1 MQWCLFVCKCIYLS
15 TCLLW
20 SVIFFSFID
29 RGKYTCSNIIGCQII
44 AHPHVR
50 LCSDIKSFGL
60 YTLEHFP
67 KNISKTYTHCIF
79 WWQHMLCYACFQGPA
94 RAFVSPFFFFFFLF
108 NECHP
113 TLYPQNKPAFLTS
126 WEVCFGDGRWDQI
139 RFHVVDTFWGSTF
152 LFTDYILYFFFF
164 LIVMTIVYLQISLFL
179 MDSREG
185 GFLEEVKLLHVT
197 SDVIV

>member
-94 RAFVSPFFFFFFLF
+94 RAFVSPFFFFFS
-108 NECHP
+108 
-113 TLYPQNKPAFLTS
+113 FLTS
-126 WEVCFGDGRWDQI
+126 ATQHCTPRTNQLFSPPEKSVLEMEDETKLGFMWLTHFEGPHSYLQI
-139 RFHVVDTFWGSTF
+139 TYCT
-152 LFTDYILYFFFF
+152 FFFF
-164 LIVMTIVYLQISLFL
+164 LLWWQLCIS
-179 MDSREG
+179 
-185 GFLEEVKLLHVT
+185 K
-197 SDVIV
+197 